1 MRIKICQIPSTSPNP
16 CLCVYIYIFVI
27 MLCHV
32 YTLERIVLQMIGK
45 WSGPSRR
52 LLGRACWV
60 IWVFFKSRF
69 ALWETQNPD
78 GNM

>member
-1 MRIKICQIPSTSPNP
+1 MYI
-16 CLCVYIYIFVI
+16 YIYIFVV
-27 MLCHV
+27 MLCYV

-60 IWVFFKSRF
+60 IWVFFSKAAF
-69 ALWETQNPD
+69 AS
-78 GNM
+78 

>member
-1 MRIKICQIPSTSPNP
+1 MRIKICQIPITSPNP
-16 CLCVYIYIFVI
+16 SVCIYIFVV
-27 MLCHV
+27 MLCYV

-60 IWVFFKSRF
+60 IWVFFSKAAF
-69 ALWETQNPD
+69 AS
-78 GNM
+78 

>member
-1 MRIKICQIPSTSPNP
+1 
-16 CLCVYIYIFVI
+16 